1 MKKIKNRIS
10 ILISLIISAVLLS
23 GCSILPELPEENVT
37 FVSLDGKYQL
47 TASND
52 WEKNPDT
59 TLDIGHFGLYSDK
72 KNNTFYAFVEE
83 HIIYTAFT
91 FENYC
96 NIRIK
101 DWFCDEL
108 DIIFPETYTEES
120 VLGKTA
126 RWYEGHD
133 LVDNGDGDKYDYYC
147 CITEIGE
154 KDSEKTYFVSYG
166 FVESVDEKVKAEILD
181 MLNSFQPVSYER

>member
-1 MKKIKNRIS
+1 MKKIFNMIG
-10 ILISLIISAVLLS
+10 SLIISAVLLS
-23 GCSILPELPEENVT
+23 GCSILPELPEENVE

-52 WEKNPDT
+52 WEKDPEL
-59 TLDIGHFGLYSDK
+59 TLDIGQFGLYSEK
-72 KNNTFYAFVEE
+72 KKNTFYAFVEE
-83 HIIYTAFT
+83 HIIYTAFS

-108 DIIFPETYTEES
+108 NIIFPESYTEES

-126 RWYEGHD
+126 RWYEGYD
-133 LVDNGDGDKYDYYC
+133 LVDYGYGEKYDYYC

-154 KDSEKTYFVSYG
+154 KETEKTYFVSYG
-166 FVESVDEKVKAEILD
+166 FVESMNEEVKEEILG
-181 MLNSFQPVSYER
+181 MLNSFQAISYD